1 MSANE
6 GRERSRNRRESRAA
20 RRPGSQIPTAGMA
33 DIAFLLLI
41 FFMVIVYEADRTVVD
56 LPDSDLRQGSD
67 EEAALVILVRAGDDP
82 ADVIIRFAGDVTQES
97 IVVPNMKA
105 VESEAAYALSRKP
118 GKVFKI
124 KADGTIAA
132 RTVTRVFDAL
142 IRAGADR
149 VLMLT
154 DQRAPDN
161 RDPT

>member
-1 MSANE
+1 MSAND
-6 GRERSRNRRESRAA
+6 GRERSKQRRESRAT

-41 FFMVIVYEADRTVVD
+41 FFMVIVYEADRTIVD
-56 LPDSDLRQGSD
+56 LPDTDLRQGTD
-67 EEAALVILVRAGDDP
+67 EDAALVILERTGEDP
-82 ADVIIRFAGDVTQES
+82 TDVVIRFAGDVTQES
-97 IVVPNMKA
+97 ITVPDMQA
-105 VESEAAYALSRKP
+105 VEAEAAYALSRKP

-154 DQRAPDN
+154 DQRGPIAKEAS
-161 RDPT
+161 